1 MAGNDTVHVDMVE
14 TFRLLTPQSEPDF
27 IVLRIE
33 TRDGKT
39 FNFGLDR
46 EHFAHTIKVW
56 NFDLNAIAG
65 AIETGA
71 PLPGKPFGS
80 ADKQAS

>member
-1 MAGNDTVHVDMVE
+1 MSEKDTVHVNMVE
-14 TFRLLTPQSEPDF
+14 TFRLLTPQSEPAF

-33 TRDGKT
+33 TRDGKS

-46 EHFAHTIKVW
+46 EHFAHTVKVW

-71 PLPGKPFGS
+71 PLSGKPFGA
-80 ADKQAS
+80 ADKKAN